1 MPPVVAREKGRRA
14 ALVRGIVAF
23 VPLGLDAHVVHV
35 RARDAAP
42 PAALGGRER
51 RGRRAALG
59 GGGAAGCAAERCGE
73 GEEHQR
79 PDHAGELRDCDAPCG
94 RFGAAAAAGATPEPP
109 FQAPLLP
116 GGQVDGPQA
125 NQGAQA
131 AIETKMSL
139 PRPAA
144 VAQWLM
150 EQGDVEIH
158 GPRSTGV
165 IVAIAALATL
175 CAMGV
180 ASLIVYKLRRPPSPE
195 PVAVVPTVTAPIEVD
210 PKDSPEAVDGD
221 GKSTKNK
228 DADAVKA
235 SKPAA
240 SSADSAQPEADAPKA
255 GSLTIDCRPACDS
268 IVAGG
273 ASLGPSPVFNH
284 AMDPGQHRV
293 KLKGNGKTKTI
304 VVRIT
309 SGQLTAQTVTMK

>member
-1 MPPVVAREKGRRA
+1 MMPESNA
-14 ALVRGIVAF
+14 ATGFDSTIAM
-23 VPLGLDAHVVHV
+23 PDHDQANEI
-35 RARDAAP
+35 RARVDQMDRQLAS
-42 PAALGGRER
+42 
-51 RGRRAALG
+51 
-59 GGGAAGCAAERCGE
+59 AG
-73 GEEHQR
+73 
-79 PDHAGELRDCDAPCG
+79 
-94 RFGAAAAAGATPEPP
+94 FGAAAAAGATPEPP